1 MCTLSLS
8 TPCSN
13 HPSTLHHLKSL
24 VFAQSDYLGFL
35 LLGLTLFAAVEVTL
49 RRRRG
54 GTLPWSVWAAV
65 GLLLGLAWW
74 PAKLA
79 RDRAHHE
86 VSQQMGDIAPV
97 FADIFEQLGH
107 SRITLETPADDPLYL
122 RLIETQIRLL
132 RVTPTVNDVYTMRR
146 QPDGKVVIVVDSE
159 TDYDRNG
166 RIDQEREKRTPIG
179 FVYDHVDSGLQLAL
193 KGTANFDRQPLSDE
207 WGDWVSAW
215 VPLHR
220 PDGTLDGV
228 LGVDF
233 SAAQWLA
240 AGHEA
245 RWTVLIECFA
255 LVALLLASGTAFAL
269 LRRKVTELELSQA
282 QVHESAEHVRQVVDT
297 CLDAAITMD
306 ATGRVIAWNREA
318 ERTFG
323 WSEAE
328 ALDRRLADL
337 IVPPALREAA
347 EHGMNRYLSTGTS
360 TLLGQRLELTAM
372 CRDGRMIPV
381 EISVTPIL
389 VGGARQFST
398 FLRDISSR
406 KKVQD
411 DLERLAAH
419 LANAQRIGNIGSWEL
434 DLTDGVFR
442 CSAQALVIFGWS
454 SKESAPNRK
463 DFRDALHP
471 EDLERHVSNL
481 ERTLATLQDYEFEG
495 RIVRSDGTV
504 RWVEIRGQAT
514 PGADGT
520 AASLAGTIFDITA
533 RKESEASVL
542 RSTKQFEEVFE
553 NAHAGLLVLDRQG
566 RITLVNRRAE
576 LLLARPRTQIA
587 GLALQTVL
595 FEGSLLSN
603 VEAFPPLVFGTQ
615 VAPLVS
621 LHCKRENG
629 AEFFGEMAL
638 RTFETSAGGGVLV
651 EINDTTARELNQRLE
666 LRAQRVESIG
676 TLSGGVAH
684 DLNNLLAPILMGI
697 ELLRARNPESSN
709 VVNTIER
716 CAQRGAAMVKQ
727 LLTFA
732 RGSESKRRMV
742 IATKLLEE
750 IADIA
755 RGTFPKNIAIASDFV
770 PGPWAVNADA
780 TQLHQVLLNLCV
792 NARDAMPSGGTLSIT
807 ARNTKIDTTFAGNFV
822 DAKAGRY
829 LEWIVADTGEG
840 IRPDVIERIFDPF
853 FTTKGPDQGT
863 GLGLSTVLGIVRSHG
878 GFLRV
883 ESTPGQGS
891 AFHVYLPAGAD
902 STETNTPFSGDSS
915 DLLGDGE
922 TILVVDD
929 ERAVREITADVLRL
943 RNFQVILATD
953 GSDALMKIADNPGV
967 VRVVITDLH
976 MPHLDGH
983 QFVKALQRMLPT
995 AGVIVASGTLMS
1007 KDVTDFK
1014 ASGVVAVIEK
1024 PFVQA
1029 DLFRAVQAALRFVP
1043 PS

>member
-1 MCTLSLS
+1 M
-8 TPCSN
+8 
-13 HPSTLHHLKSL
+13 LHHLKSL
-24 VFAQSDYLGFL
+24 VSAQSDYLLYL
-35 LLGLTLFAAVEVTL
+35 LVGLALFVVIDVTL

-54 GTLPWSVWAAV
+54 CSLHRALWIAV

-74 PAKLA
+74 PTNIA
-79 RDRAHHE
+79 RDRA
-86 VSQQMGDIAPV
+86 QQEISRQMSSIAPV
-97 FADIFEQLGH
+97 FADIMEQWGH
-107 SRITLETPADDPLYL
+107 SRITLETPPDDPVYL
-122 RLIETQIRLL
+122 RLIEAQIRLL
-132 RVTPTVNDVYTMRR
+132 RKTPAVNDTYTMRR
-146 QPDGKVVIVVDSE
+146 RADGKVVLLVDSE
-159 TDYDRNG
+159 TDYNRNE
-166 RIDQEREKRTPIG
+166 RIDEERARRTPIG
-179 FVYDHVDSGLQLAL
+179 FVYDPVNPGLELAL
-193 KGTANFDRQPLSDE
+193 KGTANFDREPYSDQWGE
-207 WGDWVSAW
+207 WISAW

-233 SAAQWLA
+233 SAAKWLA
-240 AGHEA
+240 AGQEA
-245 RWTVLIECFA
+245 RRTALIEYFG

-269 LRRKVTELELSQA
+269 LGRKVTELEMA
-282 QVHESAEHVRQVVDT
+282 QKQVRESAEHVRQVVDT
-297 CLDAAITMD
+297 ALDAAITID
-306 ATGRVIAWNREA
+306 ATGRVIAWNRQA
-318 ERTFG
+318 ESMFG

-328 ALDRRLADL
+328 ARDRPLAEL
-337 IVPPALREAA
+337 IMPPALRGAHY
-347 EHGMNRYLSTGTS
+347 HGMNRYLANGTGTM
-360 TLLGQRLELTAM
+360 LGQRLELTAM
-372 CRDGRMIPV
+372 CRDGRTIPV
-381 EISVTPIL
+381 ELSVSPIL
-389 VGGARQFST
+389 VGGARQFSS

-434 DLTDGVFR
+434 ELTAGVFR

-454 SKESAPNRK
+454 SRDSAPNRK
-463 DFRDALHP
+463 DFRDAVHP
-471 EDLERHVSNL
+471 ADLERHVRSL
-481 ERTLATLQDYEFEG
+481 ERTLATMQDYEFEG

-520 AASLAGTIFDITA
+520 AESLAGTIFDITA

-542 RSTKQFEEVFE
+542 SSTKHFKEVFE
-553 NAHAGLLVLDRQG
+553 NTHAGLLVLDRQG
-566 RITLVNRRAE
+566 RITLANRHAE
-576 LLLARPRTQIA
+576 LLLGRPRTQIA
-587 GLALQTVL
+587 GLTLQDVL
-595 FEGSLLSN
+595 IGGSLLAN
-603 VEAFPPLVFGTQ
+603 AEAFPPLVFEAQ
-615 VAPLVS
+615 VAPHVP
-621 LHCKRENG
+621 LHRKREDG
-629 AEFFGEMAL
+629 SEFFGEMVL
-638 RTFETSAGGGVLV
+638 RAFDTSGDGGILV
-651 EINDTTARELNQRLE
+651 EINDTTARELHLRLE

-697 ELLRARNPESSN
+697 ELLRVRNPESSN
-709 VVNTIER
+709 VINTIER

-732 RGSESKRRMV
+732 RGSAGQRRML
-742 IATKLLEE
+742 ITTKLLDE
-750 IADIA
+750 IAEIA
-755 RGTFPKNIAIASDFV
+755 RSTFPKNIAVSTDLV
-770 PGPWAVNADA
+770 PGPWTVSADA

-807 ARNTKIDTTFAGNFV
+807 ARNTKIDATFAGNFV

-853 FTTKGPDQGT
+853 FTTKGPDRGT
-863 GLGLSTVLGIVRSHG
+863 GLGLSTVLGIVRNHG

-902 STETNTPFSGDSS
+902 SSETNSPFSGDISN
-915 DLLGDGE
+915 LRGDGE

-929 ERAVREITADVLRL
+929 EGSVREITAEVLRL
-943 RNFQVILATD
+943 RNFQVVLATD
-953 GSDALMKIADNPGV
+953 GADALMKVADNPGA

-995 AGVIVASGTLMS
+995 AGVIVASGTLTP

-1014 ASGVVAVIEK
+1014 GCGVVAVIEK

-1029 DLFRAVQAALRFVP
+1029 ALFRAVQAALRFVAP
-1043 PS
+1043 P